1 MVIRVSPGAKPPH
14 ERHGHEKSAKRFGT
28 QLTETIRASGATP
41 RKQAG
46 HRSVPDRGEPKTRK
60 RPCNAGA
67 IHTGRWANHHLLF
80 VVLVWCNIRGVFDP
94 RISNSASTLCSSYRR
109 IFGLVF
115 CYRRGCQIGS
125 EHVRSAHCAGLFFL

>member
-28 QLTETIRASGATP
+28 QLTESIRASGTKP

-46 HRSVPDRGEPKTRK
+46 HRSVPDQGEPKTRK

-67 IHTGRWANHHLLF
+67 IHTGRLGGTLFAQLRLLGIGVEF
-80 VVLVWCNIRGVFDP
+80 LQKIIEIIFRNGLELRQNAFDHPHAEARLVIRFAV
-94 RISNSASTLCSSYRR
+94 
-109 IFGLVF
+109 
-115 CYRRGCQIGS
+115 
-125 EHVRSAHCAGLFFL
+125 

>member
-28 QLTETIRASGATP
+28 QLTESIRASGTKP

-46 HRSVPDRGEPKTRK
+46 HRSVPDQGEPKTRK

-67 IHTGRWANHHLLF
+67 IHTGRSEYLHWI
-80 VVLVWCNIRGVFDP
+80 VIRIDY
-94 RISNSASTLCSSYRR
+94 RLCELALN
-109 IFGLVF
+109 FP
-115 CYRRGCQIGS
+115 Q
-125 EHVRSAHCAGLFFL
+125 